1 MSSDEKYTTINL
13 EPKDEAQR
21 MAILVV
27 MNEGALRERERVA
40 ELVKNKICFDN
51 LEGRGC
57 DHQACY
63 ELIDLLKKINV

>member
-1 MSSDEKYTTINL
+1 MSSDEKYTTIDI

-21 MAILVV
+21 LALLVV
-27 MNEGALRERERVA
+27 MNEGAIRERERVV
-40 ELVKNKICFDN
+40 ELINRKICFDN

-63 ELIDLLKKINV
+63 ELLDLLKKVTN